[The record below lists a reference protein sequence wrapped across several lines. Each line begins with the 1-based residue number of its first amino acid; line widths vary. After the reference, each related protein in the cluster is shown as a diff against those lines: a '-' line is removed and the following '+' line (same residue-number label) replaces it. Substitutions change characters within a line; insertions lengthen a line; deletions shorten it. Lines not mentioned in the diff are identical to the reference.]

1 MTDTPRDNSATRARW
16 QTCLGLARDLLL
28 VGPDGRDL
36 KLDYLHT
43 LIDTGRLGPTAHPR
57 KKILVIGAGITGLV
71 AARLLKDAGHDV
83 TVLEANA
90 SRVGGRIKT
99 FRTTKHHQPFADPAQ
114 YAEAGAMRLPDFH
127 PLVLALVDKLGLG
140 RRQFY
145 NVDID
150 PHTGSGPDVPVPP
163 VTYTSFTG
171 RTWTYGDDSPDF
183 HEPDKRGNSW
193 IRANRVQVR
202 RADYAA
208 GPERINEGFHL
219 TDDEVRASAAQLVD
233 QALESV
239 RDYYSD
245 LVDGVRVDKPFEQ
258 WVEGWARVIR
268 DFDGHSMGSFLRD
281 HAGLSDE
288 AVEAVGTLENMSS
301 RLHLS
306 FFHSFLGRSDIN
318 PGVRYWEIP
327 GGNWRLPHALYQ
339 GLRDEVQLG
348 RRVIRIEYHDPSR
361 DTDPEGTGAVGP
373 DGWGVAVQTLDEDDP
388 KELPR
393 LWTADLAVVTVPFSA
408 LRFVEIVPSMSYKKR
423 RAVIETHYDQATK
436 VLLEFSHRWWEFTE
450 AEWRDALEDIAPG
463 LYAYYRGGGRSGHG
477 HGAAAAAPLPTL
489 PEPEAGL
496 LGAAVKDNLV
506 TEEMRQVD
514 GTLPLRGPA
523 VRPATHCFG
532 GGSTADNPNRF
543 MYYPSHPAEG
553 GTGGGVVLAS
563 YSWSDDAARWDS
575 MPKTERYLYALRNL
589 QALHGRRIEV
599 FFTGRGATQSWARD
613 PYAFGE
619 AALYTAHQMTS
630 FHLDASRPEGPV
642 HFAGEHTSLKHA
654 WIEGALESAVRAAL
668 AVHRA
673 PPVTDR
679 PEHEHEQDHRQHG
692 QHGQH
697 LGQDQSTTHTRQ
709 PGESS

>member
-1 MTDTPRDNSATRARW
+1 MTENSRENSATRARW
-16 QTCLGLARDLLL
+16 QTCLRLARELLL
-28 VGPDGRDL
+28 IGPDDKDL

-43 LIDTGRLGPTAHPR
+43 LIDTGHLGATRHPR

-71 AARLLKDAGHDV
+71 AGRLLKDAGHDV

-99 FRTTKHHQPFADPAQ
+99 FRATKSHQPFADPAQ

-145 NVDID
+145 NVDVD
-150 PHTGSGPDVPVPP
+150 PATGSGPDVPVPP

-183 HEPDKRGNSW
+183 REPDKRGNSW

-202 RADYAA
+202 RADYTA

-219 TDDEVRASAAQLVD
+219 TDDEVRAPVVKMVD
-233 QALESV
+233 DALESV

-245 LVDGVRVDKPFEQ
+245 VVDGKRVNKPLDE

-268 DFDGHSMGSFLRD
+268 DFDGCSMGSFLRD

-288 AVEAVGTLENMSS
+288 AIEAVGTLENMSS

-306 FFHSFLGRSDIN
+306 FFHSFLSRSDIN

-327 GGNWRLPHALYQ
+327 GGSWRLPHALHQ
-339 GLRDEVQLG
+339 GLRDEVRLG
-348 RRVIRIEYHDPSR
+348 HRMIRLEYHDPSR

-373 DGWGVAVQTLDEDDP
+373 DGWGVAVQTVAEHDP
-388 KELPR
+388 QGPPR
-393 LWTADLAVVTVPFSA
+393 LWTADLAIVTIPFSA

-423 RAVIETHYDQATK
+423 RAVIETHYDSATK

-450 AEWRDALEDIAPG
+450 DDWRGELENIAPG
-463 LYAYYRGGGRSGHG
+463 LYEYYRLSAGSGA
-477 HGAAAAAPLPTL
+477 GAGADAVPHITL

-496 LGAAVKDNLV
+496 LGAAVKDSDV
-506 TEEMRQVD
+506 TEEMRRID
-514 GTLPLRGPA
+514 STMPLRGPA
-523 VRPATHCFG
+523 VRPATHSFG
-532 GGSTADNPNRF
+532 GGSATDNPNRF
-543 MYYPSHPAEG
+543 MYYPSHRVEG
-553 GTGGGVVLAS
+553 STGGVVLAS
-563 YSWSDDAARWDS
+563 YCWSDDAARWDS
-575 MPKTERYLYALRNL
+575 MRNDERYVYALRNL

-599 FFTGRGATQSWARD
+599 FFSGRGATKSWARD

-619 AALYTAHQMTS
+619 AAIYTAHQMTS
-630 FHLDASRPEGPV
+630 FHLDVSRPEGPV

-654 WIEGALESAVRAAL
+654 WIEGALESAVRAAV
-668 AVHRA
+668 AVHQA
-673 PPVTDR
+673 PPVTTPGAD
-679 PEHEHEQDHRQHG
+679 QDGGR
-692 QHGQH
+692 
-697 LGQDQSTTHTRQ
+697 S
-709 PGESS
+709 

>member
-1 MTDTPRDNSATRARW
+1 MTDIPRDNSATRARW
-16 QTCLGLARDLLL
+16 QTCLRLARELLL
-28 VGPDGRDL
+28 VGPDGKDL
-36 KLDYLHT
+36 KLEYLHT
-43 LIDTGRLGPTAHPR
+43 LIDTGHLGPTRHPR

-71 AARLLKDAGHDV
+71 AGRLLKDAGHDV
-83 TVLEANA
+83 TILEANA
-90 SRVGGRIKT
+90 NRVGGRIKT

-150 PHTGSGPDVPVPP
+150 PRTGSGPDVPVPP
-163 VTYTSFTG
+163 VTYTSFSG

-183 HEPDKRGNSW
+183 REPDKRGNSW
-193 IRANRVQVR
+193 IRSNRVQVR
-202 RADYAA
+202 RAEYAA

-219 TDDEVRASAAQLVD
+219 TDDEVRAPAVKMVD
-233 QALESV
+233 EALESL

-245 LVDGVRVDKPFEQ
+245 VVDGKRVNKPFDE

-268 DFDGHSMGSFLRD
+268 DFDGYSMGAFLRD

-288 AVEAVGTLENMSS
+288 AIEAVGTLENMSS

-306 FFHSFLGRSDIN
+306 FFHNFLSRSDIN
-318 PGVRYWEIP
+318 PAVRYWEIP
-327 GGNWRLPHALYQ
+327 GGSWRLPHALYQ

-348 RRVIRIEYHDPSR
+348 RRMIRLEYHDPSR

-373 DGWGVAVQTLDEDDP
+373 DGWGVAVQTVDEDDP

-393 LWTADLAVVTVPFSA
+393 LWTADLAIVTIPFSA

-450 AEWRDALEDIAPG
+450 DDWRDALEGIAPG
-463 LYAYYRGGGRSGHG
+463 LYEYYRRGHE
-477 HGAAAAAPLPTL
+477 ADTESVFVPTL
-489 PEPEAGL
+489 PEPGAGL
-496 LGAAVKDNLV
+496 LGAAVKDSGV
-506 TEEMRQVD
+506 TEEMRQID
-514 GTLPLRGPA
+514 SSLPLRGPA
-523 VRPATHCFG
+523 LRPATHCFG
-532 GGSTADNPNRF
+532 GGSATDNPNRF
-543 MYYPSHPAEG
+543 MYYPSHPIEDS
-553 GTGGGVVLAS
+553 TGGGVVLAS

-619 AALYTAHQMTS
+619 AAIYTAHQMTS
-630 FHLDASRPEGPV
+630 FHLDVSRPEGPV

-668 AVHRA
+668 AVHQA

-679 PEHEHEQDHRQHG
+679 EGPGPDQDASGTDRKW
-692 QHGQH
+692 
-697 LGQDQSTTHTRQ
+697 
-709 PGESS
+709 ESS

>member
-1 MTDTPRDNSATRARW
+1 MTDTPRENSATRARW
-16 QTCLGLARDLLL
+16 QTCLRLARELLL
-28 VGPDGRDL
+28 VGPDGKDL
-36 KLDYLHT
+36 KLEYLHA
-43 LIDTGRLGPTAHPR
+43 LIDTGRLGTTRHPR
-57 KKILVIGAGITGLV
+57 KKVLVIGAGITGLV
-71 AARLLKDAGHDV
+71 VGRLLKDAGHDV
-83 TVLEANA
+83 TILEANA
-90 SRVGGRIKT
+90 NRVGGRIKT
-99 FRTTKHHQPFADPAQ
+99 FRTTKHQQPFADPAQ

-145 NVDID
+145 NVDVD

-183 HEPDKRGNSW
+183 AEPDKRGNSW
-193 IRANRVQVR
+193 IRTNRVQVR

-219 TDDEVRASAAQLVD
+219 TDDEVRAPVARMVD
-233 QALESV
+233 EALESV

-245 LVDGVRVDKPFEQ
+245 VVDGKRVNKPFDE

-268 DFDGHSMGSFLRD
+268 DFDGYSMGSFLRD
-281 HAGLSDE
+281 RAGLSDE
-288 AVEAVGTLENMSS
+288 AVEALGTLENMSS
-301 RLHLS
+301 RLYLS
-306 FFHSFLGRSDIN
+306 FFHSFLSRSDIN
-318 PGVRYWEIP
+318 PDVRYWEIP
-327 GGNWRLPHALYQ
+327 GGSWRLPHALYQ
-339 GLRDEVQLG
+339 GLRDEVRLG
-348 RRVIRIEYHDPSR
+348 QRMIRLEYHDPSR
-361 DTDPEGTGAVGP
+361 DTDPDGTGAVGP
-373 DGWGVAVQTLDEDDP
+373 DGWGVAVQTVDEEDP

-393 LWTADLAVVTVPFSA
+393 LWTADLAVVTIPFSS

-423 RAVIETHYDQATK
+423 RAIIETHYDQATK

-450 AEWRDALEDIAPG
+450 DDWRDTLDGIAPG
-463 LYAYYRGGGRSGHG
+463 LYEYYRRGPEADTETLSV
-477 HGAAAAAPLPTL
+477 PTL

-496 LGAAVKDNLV
+496 LGAAVKDSLV
-506 TEEMRQVD
+506 TEEMRRID
-514 GTLPLRGPA
+514 GGLPLRGPA

-532 GGSTADNPNRF
+532 GGSAADNPNRF
-543 MYYPSHPAEG
+543 MYYPSHPIADSM
-553 GTGGGVVLAS
+553 GGGVVLAS

-575 MPKTERYLYALRNL
+575 MPKAERYLYALRNL
-589 QALHGRRIEV
+589 QAVHGRRIEV

-619 AALYTAHQMTS
+619 AAIYTAHQMTS
-630 FHLDASRPEGPV
+630 FHLDVSRPEGPV

-668 AVHRA
+668 AVHQA

-679 PEHEHEQDHRQHG
+679 KVSEQDVSGADRE
-692 QHGQH
+692 
-697 LGQDQSTTHTRQ
+697 
-709 PGESS
+709 GESS

>member
-1 MTDTPRDNSATRARW
+1 MTDIPRGNSATRARW
-16 QTCLGLARDLLL
+16 QTCLRLARELLL
-28 VGPDGRDL
+28 VGPDDKDL
-36 KLDYLHT
+36 KLGYLHT
-43 LIDTGRLGPTAHPR
+43 LIDTGHLGSTRHPR

-71 AARLLKDAGHDV
+71 AGRLLKDAGHDV

-90 SRVGGRIKT
+90 GRVGGRIKT
-99 FRTTKHHQPFADPAQ
+99 FRATKHHQPFDDHAQ

-145 NVDID
+145 NVDVD
-150 PHTGSGPDVPVPP
+150 PSTGSRPDVPVPP

-171 RTWTYGDDSPDF
+171 RTWTYGDESPDF
-183 HEPDKRGNSW
+183 REPDKRGNSW

-202 RADYAA
+202 RADYATT
-208 GPERINEGFHL
+208 PERINEGFHL
-219 TDDEVRASAAQLVD
+219 TDDEVRAPVVQMVD
-233 QALESV
+233 DALESV

-245 LVDGVRVDKPFEQ
+245 VVDGKRVNKPFDE
-258 WVEGWARVIR
+258 WVEGWARVIH
-268 DFDGHSMGSFLRD
+268 DFDGYSMGGFLRD

-288 AVEAVGTLENMSS
+288 AIEAVGTLENMSS

-306 FFHSFLGRSDIN
+306 FFHSFLSRSDIN

-327 GGNWRLPHALYQ
+327 GGSWRLPHALHQ
-339 GLRDEVQLG
+339 GLRDEVRLG
-348 RRVIRIEYHDPSR
+348 HRMIRLEYHDPSR

-373 DGWGVAVQTLDEDDP
+373 DGWGVAVQTVAENDP
-388 KELPR
+388 QAPPR
-393 LWTADLAVVTVPFSA
+393 LWTADLAIVTIPFSA

-450 AEWRDALEDIAPG
+450 EDWRDELESIAPG
-463 LYAYYRGGGRSGHG
+463 LHEFYRLSAEAIPDPALTL
-477 HGAAAAAPLPTL
+477 AASQTGPTL
-489 PEPEAGL
+489 MLPGQDAGL
-496 LGAAVKDNLV
+496 LGAAVKDGSV
-506 TEEMRQVD
+506 TEEMRQID
-514 GTLPLRGPA
+514 SALPLRGPA

-532 GGSTADNPNRF
+532 GGSATDNPNRF
-543 MYYPSHPAEG
+543 MYYPSHRVEG
-553 GTGGGVVLAS
+553 STGGVVLAS
-563 YSWSDDAARWDS
+563 YCWSDDAARWDS
-575 MPKTERYLYALRNL
+575 MRDAERYVYALRNL

-630 FHLDASRPEGPV
+630 FHLDVSRPEGPV

-654 WIEGALESAVRAAL
+654 WIEGALESAVRAAV
-668 AVHRA
+668 AVHQA
-673 PPVTDR
+673 PPVT
-679 PEHEHEQDHRQHG
+679 
-692 QHGQH
+692 
-697 LGQDQSTTHTRQ
+697 T
-709 PGESS
+709 PGPNAEECS

>member
-1 MTDTPRDNSATRARW
+1 MTDSSRENSATRARW
-16 QTCLGLARDLLL
+16 QTCLRLARELLL
-28 VGPDGRDL
+28 VGPDGQDL
-36 KLDYLHT
+36 KLHYLHT
-43 LIDTGRLGPTAHPR
+43 LIDTGRLGPTRHPR

-71 AARLLKDAGHDV
+71 AGRLLKDAGHDV
-83 TVLEANA
+83 TILEANA

-99 FRTTKHHQPFADPAQ
+99 FRATKHHQPFDDPAQ

-145 NVDID
+145 NVDVD
-150 PHTGSGPDVPVPP
+150 PGTGSGPDVPVPP

-183 HEPDKRGNSW
+183 REPDKRGNSW
-193 IRANRVQVR
+193 IRANRTQVR

-219 TDDEVRASAAQLVD
+219 TDDEVRAPVVKMVD
-233 QALESV
+233 DALESV

-245 LVDGVRVDKPFEQ
+245 VVDGKRVNKPLDE

-268 DFDGHSMGSFLRD
+268 DFDGYSMGGFLRD

-288 AVEAVGTLENMSS
+288 AIEAVGTLENMSS

-306 FFHSFLGRSDIN
+306 FFHSFLSRSDIN

-327 GGNWRLPHALYQ
+327 GGSWRLPHALYE
-339 GLRDEVQLG
+339 GLRDEVRLG
-348 RRVIRIEYHDPSR
+348 HRMIRLEFHDPSR

-373 DGWGVAVQTLDEDDP
+373 DGRGVAVQTVAEDDP
-388 KELPR
+388 QAPPR
-393 LWTADLAVVTVPFSA
+393 LWTADLAIVTIPFSA

-423 RAVIETHYDQATK
+423 RAIIETHYDQATK

-450 AEWRDALEDIAPG
+450 DDWREELDRIAPG
-463 LYAYYRGGGRSGHG
+463 LYEYYRLGGEPGTGEVLSIAEA
-477 HGAAAAAPLPTL
+477 GAPPAVS
-489 PEPEAGL
+489 GL
-496 LGAAVKDNLV
+496 LGAAVKDSSV
-506 TEEMRQVD
+506 TEEMRELNS
-514 GTLPLRGPA
+514 GLPLRGPA

-532 GGSTADNPNRF
+532 GGSAADNPNRF
-543 MYYPSHPAEG
+543 MYYPSHRVEG
-553 GTGGGVVLAS
+553 STGGVVLAS
-563 YSWSDDAARWDS
+563 YCWSDDAARWDS
-575 MPKTERYLYALRNL
+575 MRGPERYVYALRNL

-599 FFTGRGATQSWARD
+599 FFTGRGATKSWARD

-619 AALYTAHQMTS
+619 AAIYTAHQMTS
-630 FHLDASRPEGPV
+630 FHLDVSRPEGPV

-668 AVHRA
+668 AVHQA
-673 PPVTDR
+673 PPVT
-679 PEHEHEQDHRQHG
+679 
-692 QHGQH
+692 
-697 LGQDQSTTHTRQ
+697 T
-709 PGESS
+709 PGPDAGEECR

>member
-450 AEWRDALEDIAPG
+450 ADWRDALEDIAPG
-463 LYAYYRGGGRSGHG
+463 LYAYYRGGDRSGHG
-477 HGAAAAAPLPTL
+477 PGAAAAAPLPTL

-532 GGSTADNPNRF
+532 GGSTTDNPNRF
-543 MYYPSHPAEG
+543 TYYPSHPAEG

-679 PEHEHEQDHRQHG
+679 PEHEQD
-692 QHGQH
+692 HGQH

-709 PGESS
+709 PGQSA

>member
-1 MTDTPRDNSATRARW
+1 MTDTPRDSSATRARW
-16 QTCLGLARDLLL
+16 QTCLRLARELLL
-28 VGPDGRDL
+28 VGPGGEDL
-36 KLDYLHT
+36 KLEYLHT
-43 LIDTGRLGPTAHPR
+43 LIDTGRLGPTHHPR

-71 AARLLKDAGHDV
+71 AGRLLKDAGHDV
-83 TVLEANA
+83 TILEANA
-90 SRVGGRIKT
+90 NRVGGRVKT
-99 FRTTKHHQPFADPAQ
+99 FRTTKHHQPFNDPAQ

-145 NVDID
+145 NVDVD
-150 PHTGSGPDVPVPP
+150 PDTGSGPDVPVPP

-183 HEPDKRGNSW
+183 SEPGKRGNSW

-208 GPERINEGFHL
+208 GPERVNEGFHL
-219 TDDEVRASAAQLVD
+219 TDDEVRAPVVQMVD
-233 QALESV
+233 DALESV

-245 LVDGVRVDKPFEQ
+245 VIDGKRVNKPFEE

-268 DFDGHSMGSFLRD
+268 DFDGYSMGGFLRD
-281 HAGLSDE
+281 RAGLSDE
-288 AVEAVGTLENMSS
+288 AIEAVGTLENVSS

-306 FFHSFLGRSDIN
+306 FFHSFLSRSDIN

-327 GGNWRLPHALYQ
+327 GGSWRLPHALHQ
-339 GLRDEVQLG
+339 SLHEEVRLG
-348 RRVIRIEYHDPSR
+348 QCMIRLEYHDPSR
-361 DTDPEGTGAVGP
+361 DTDPEDTGAVGA
-373 DGWGVAVQTLDEDDP
+373 DGWGVAVQTVDEDDP
-388 KELPR
+388 QAPPR
-393 LWTADLAVVTVPFSA
+393 LWTADLAIVTIPFSA

-423 RAVIETHYDQATK
+423 RAIIETHYDQATK

-450 AEWRDALEDIAPG
+450 DDWRNELESIAPG
-463 LYAYYRGGGRSGHG
+463 LYDYYRRGEDAGTDSV
-477 HGAAAAAPLPTL
+477 PTL

-496 LGAAVKDNLV
+496 LGAAVKDSGV
-506 TEEMRQVD
+506 TVEMRQLNSS
-514 GTLPLRGPA
+514 LPLRGPA

-532 GGSTADNPNRF
+532 GGSAADNPNRF
-543 MYYPSHPAEG
+543 MYYPSHRVEG
-553 GTGGGVVLAS
+553 STGGVVLAS
-563 YSWSDDAARWDS
+563 YCWADDAARWDS
-575 MPKTERYLYALRNL
+575 MPKAERYVYALRNL

-619 AALYTAHQMTS
+619 AAIYTAHQMTS
-630 FHLDASRPEGPV
+630 FHLDVSRPEGPV

-668 AVHRA
+668 AVHQA
-673 PPVTDR
+673 PPVT
-679 PEHEHEQDHRQHG
+679 
-692 QHGQH
+692 
-697 LGQDQSTTHTRQ
+697 T
-709 PGESS
+709 PGPNREGCS